1 MLFVRK
7 KFTSRWSGEGGVDV
21 VKDNCG
27 VWGERKKW
35 RKVFSTEVMIVLK
48 KQKKGKA
55 QVEIIVLNIICPET
69 LTVLQVKYIKKFD
82 KKKYW

>member
-1 MLFVRK
+1 MAHL
-7 KFTSRWSGEGGVDV
+7 
-21 VKDNCG
+21 C
-27 VWGERKKW
+27 
-35 RKVFSTEVMIVLK
+35 KVFSTEVMIVLK

-82 KKKYW
+82 KKKLKKY

>member
-1 MLFVRK
+1 MAHL
-7 KFTSRWSGEGGVDV
+7 
-21 VKDNCG
+21 C
-27 VWGERKKW
+27 
-35 RKVFSTEVMIVLK
+35 KVFSTEVMIVLK

>member
-1 MLFVRK
+1 MAHL
-7 KFTSRWSGEGGVDV
+7 
-21 VKDNCG
+21 C
-27 VWGERKKW
+27 
-35 RKVFSTEVMIVLK
+35 KVFSTEVMIVLK

-82 KKKYW
+82 KKNTDNTGL

>member
-1 MLFVRK
+1 MAHL
-7 KFTSRWSGEGGVDV
+7 
-21 VKDNCG
+21 C
-27 VWGERKKW
+27 
-35 RKVFSTEVMIVLK
+35 KVFSTEVMIVLK

-82 KKKYW
+82 KKKILIILDCK

>member
-1 MLFVRK
+1 MVHL
-7 KFTSRWSGEGGVDV
+7 
-21 VKDNCG
+21 C
-27 VWGERKKW
+27 
-35 RKVFSTEVMIVLK
+35 KVFSTEVMIVLK

-82 KKKYW
+82 KKNTDNTGL